1 MIDLLALKKDIKKRL
16 KDELEYTMYKYCYD
30 SVDAPYDLDL
40 LYDFKYKLDDDIDEI
55 VENAITKMEVEILRV
70 PKVYE

>member
-1 MIDLLALKKDIKKRL
+1 MIDLLALKKDMKKRL
-16 KDELEYTMYKYCYD
+16 KDELQCAMYKYYYD
-30 SVDAPYDLDL
+30 SVDAPCDLDL

-70 PKVYE
+70 PEVYE

>member
-1 MIDLLALKKDIKKRL
+1 
-16 KDELEYTMYKYCYD
+16 MYKYCYD

>member
-16 KDELEYTMYKYCYD
+16 KDELQCAMYKWYYD

-55 VENAITKMEVEILRV
+55 IENAITKMEVEILRD
-70 PKVYE
+70 PKVYD

>member
-1 MIDLLALKKDIKKRL
+1 MIDLLALKKDMKKRL
-16 KDELEYTMYKYCYD
+16 KDELQCAMYKYYYD
-30 SVDAPYDLDL
+30 SVDAQCDLDL

>member
-16 KDELEYTMYKYCYD
+16 KDELQCAMYKWYYD
-30 SVDAPYDLDL
+30 SVDAAYDLDL

-55 VENAITKMEVEILRV
+55 IENAITKMEVEILRD